1 MVSVFRIYKIIII
14 LVRHNLLWLFDT
26 LPILRIS
33 LRVLAFWVRVDAK
46 AKHRRKGQ
54 NLCQAFQDLG
64 PIFIKFGQVLSV
76 RSDIIG
82 ENLAADLR
90 LLQDSLPPFDSDV
103 AVRTIQSRLDKKLDE
118 LFLEF
123 DKTPTAAASIAQ
135 VHKATTLQGNKVA
148 VKILRPNIEKTFA
161 RDVKLFKLIAKL
173 LHIFA
178 PTFRRLRPIAVVE
191 TFEEWTKLEIDL
203 TMEAACASEMASNF
217 ENRKEKFHVPK
228 VYWEYSDEK
237 ILVTEWIDGFRI
249 DDIKALKKA
258 GLDLEEIQLTAARI
272 FFMQI
277 FYDGFF
283 HADMHPGN
291 LFVRADGFIVPV
303 DFGIVGRVDE
313 KSLIF
318 LADLLIGFF
327 QEDYQKIADCHFD
340 YGIVPENHSRHAFAL
355 AMRAVGEPLQG
366 LALNE
371 ISVGR
376 LLAQLFRTT
385 SKFNMQTQPQL
396 LLLQKTILMAEA
408 LGRNLNEKANMWVLT
423 RPLIED
429 WILLHHSFEARLWKV
444 AKKIVKML
452 ENWTEDNTT
461 KQDETIKQDWDR

>member
-1 MVSVFRIYKIIII
+1 MVSIFRIYKIIRV
-14 LVRHNLLWLFDT
+14 LVRYNLLWLFDA

-33 LRVLAFWVRVDAK
+33 LRVLAFWVRVEGGTK
-46 AKHRRKGQ
+46 QRRKGE
-54 NLCQAFQDLG
+54 NLCLAFQELG

-82 ENLAADLR
+82 EVLAADLR
-90 LLQDSLPPFDSDV
+90 LLQDSLPPFDSDE
-103 AVRTIQSRLDKKLDE
+103 AVRIVESRLGKKLDE

-135 VHKATTLQGNKVA
+135 VHKATTLDGEQIA
-148 VKILRPNIEKTFA
+148 VKILRPNIEQTFA

-173 LHIFA
+173 LHIFV
-178 PTFRRLRPIAVVE
+178 PPFRRLRPEAVVE
-191 TFEEWTKLEIDL
+191 VFETWTKLEIDL
-203 TMEAACASEMASNF
+203 TMEAASASEMASNF
-217 ENRKEKFHVPK
+217 ESRKEKFHVPK
-228 VYWEYSDEK
+228 VYWQYSDEK

-249 DDIKALKKA
+249 DDIKAIKKA
-258 GLDLEEIQLTAARI
+258 GLDLEEIQLSSARI

-291 LFVRADGFIVPV
+291 LFVRKDGVIVPV
-303 DFGIVGRVDE
+303 DFGIMGRVDE
-313 KSLIF
+313 RSLIF

-327 QEDYQKIADCHFD
+327 KGDYKKVADCHFD
-340 YGIVPENHSRHAFAL
+340 YGIVPDTHSRHAFAL

-366 LALNE
+366 LALDE

-408 LGRNLNEKANMWVLT
+408 LGRNLNDKANMWVLT
-423 RPLIED
+423 QPLIED
-429 WILLHHSFEARLWKV
+429 WILLHHSFEARLWKA
-444 AKKIVKML
+444 AKKFVKLL
-452 ENWTEDNTT
+452 ENWTEEHIMN
-461 KQDETIKQDWDR
+461 QDSNNDKY